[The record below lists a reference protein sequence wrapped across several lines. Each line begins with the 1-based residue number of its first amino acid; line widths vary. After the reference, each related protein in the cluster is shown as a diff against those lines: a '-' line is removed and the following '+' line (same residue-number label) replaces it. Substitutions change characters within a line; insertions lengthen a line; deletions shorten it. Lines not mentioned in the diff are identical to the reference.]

1 MIRPRVLLADDHQ
14 MLAEALKSVVEPRCE
29 VVGTVSDGRALLE
42 AATRLQPDIVVLDI
56 GMPQLNGLDAGRQLK
71 QALPNTKLIFMTMLE
86 DPYLV
91 GEAYRAGASAF
102 LLKEAAVSEL
112 TEAIDRVLKGGTYTT
127 PSAAEGLT
135 NISLRD
141 PKNREHAPQPTSR
154 QREVIQLLAE
164 GHSMKQVA
172 AELKITTRTVAG
184 HKYAVMELLQLKTN
198 ADLVQ
203 YAIEHG
209 IISLH
214 RTSLPPR

>member
-1 MIRPRVLLADDHQ
+1 MKRPRVLLADDHQ
-14 MLAEALKSVVEPRCE
+14 MLADALKSVIEPRCE
-29 VVGTVSDGRALLE
+29 VVGTVSDGRALLD

-71 QALPNTKLIFMTMLE
+71 HSLPKVKLIFMTMHE

-91 GEAYRAGASAF
+91 GEAFRAGASAF
-102 LLKEAAVSEL
+102 LLKEGAVSEL
-112 TEAIDRVLKGGTYTT
+112 TEAIDQVLRGGTYVT
-127 PSAAEGLT
+127 PHAAKGLT

-141 PKNREHAPQPTSR
+141 PKNREQAPEPTPR

-164 GHSMKQVA
+164 GRSMKEVA
-172 AELKITTRTVAG
+172 SELKITTRTVAG

>member
-1 MIRPRVLLADDHQ
+1 MKRPRVLLADDHQ
-14 MLAEALKSVVEPRCE
+14 MLADALKGVVEPRCE
-29 VVGTVSDGRALLE
+29 VVGIVSDGRALLE
-42 AATRLQPDIVVLDI
+42 AAGRLQPDIVVLDI

-71 QALPNTKLIFMTMLE
+71 HALPNVKLIFMTMLV

-91 GEAYRAGASAF
+91 GEAFRAGASAF
-102 LLKEAAVSEL
+102 LLKEAAASEL
-112 TEAIDRVLKGGTYTT
+112 TQAIDQVLKSGTYVT
-127 PSAAEGLT
+127 PRAADGLT

-141 PKNREHAPQPTSR
+141 PKDREHAPEPTPR

-164 GHSMKQVA
+164 GRSMKEVA
-172 AELKITTRTVAG
+172 YELKITTRTVAG
-184 HKYAVMELLQLKTN
+184 HKYAVMELLHLKTN

-214 RTSLPPR
+214 RTSLPNR

>member
-14 MLAEALKSVVEPRCE
+14 MLADALKSVVEPRCE

-71 QALPNTKLIFMTMLE
+71 HALPDTKLIFMTMLE

-112 TEAIDRVLKGGTYTT
+112 TEAIDRVVKGGTYTT
-127 PSAAEGLT
+127 PSAAEGLS